1 MRMGD
6 WLWSLDHDEP
16 CRVVDF
22 EVLWNQATCLVWLP
36 RRGSTVRTL
45 QARLAPLKTSD
56 SGLLDRLCFTSA
68 AARIA
73 DALERDALVAPLEG
87 SVIPLP
93 HQLHALQR
101 AMSGD
106 SIRYLLADEV
116 GLGKTI
122 EAGLILRELK
132 IRGLARRILVVAP
145 TGLVTQW
152 VSEMKTHF
160 NEDFRLIIPSNLAAL
175 RQAAGLDEAENLWR
189 MHDQVVCPLD
199 SVKPLEAR
207 RGWSTEQLA
216 RYNRER
222 FEDLVSAGWD
232 LVVIDEAHR
241 LGGSTEQVAR
251 FKLGETL
258 AQAAPYLL
266 LLTATPHQGKSDSFR
281 RIIGFIDADALPA
294 GDAVTRELVAPYV
307 IRTEKR
313 RAIDAQGNP
322 LFKPRHTQLTAVA
335 WGPAQQEQRALYDA
349 VTEYVRDGYNRAMRE
364 KQSAVGFLM
373 ILMQRLIT
381 SSTAAIRT
389 ALERRLEVLDLPAGQ
404 LSLFPEDIAEEWSA
418 LDAQD
423 QLDTVLKA
431 RLKGLKDERKEVE
444 LLLSAARR
452 CEARGPDVKALA
464 LLEAIQRLQREDN
477 DPQLKVLVFTEF
489 IPTQAMLAD
498 FLGQRGFTVAC
509 LNGSLNLDERREVQR
524 RFASDAEVL
533 VSTDAGGEGLNLQF
547 CHVVVN
553 YDLPWNPMK
562 IEQRIGRVDR
572 IGQTFIV
579 RALNFALD
587 DTVERRVRDV
597 LEEKLQRILEEFG
610 VDKLADVLDSEE
622 GGIPFEELFV
632 QAVLSPKDAEKK
644 AAALAEEIRRKAEE
658 ARTGAKLLSP
668 TPRLDPTFAQKV
680 ASHQMPF
687 WTERMTVAHLRAQG
701 AAGARI
707 ERAEVGYDLR
717 WPDGHEVKGAV
728 FTRDDAELPGAQL
741 LSLEDERIR
750 GLISQLPVFAPGQPV
765 PAVCISGV
773 SDKVSGVWS
782 LWRISLQT
790 TNSRRQRALALFL
803 SDDGRVLGPTARTVW
818 DRLIALEDGVRQVE
832 GSLSDVATA
841 TGTYETSHKAAE
853 IHGAVVFDELLSAHR
868 ESTRRERKKG
878 THAFAGRKRAIDRL
892 GLPQVRAHRLA
903 RLAAEE
909 QEWSAELA
917 AREAALPELTAIVL
931 VRIAPQEH
939 LA

>member
-1 MRMGD
+1 MDIGE
-6 WLWSLDHDEP
+6 WWHSLDHDEP
-16 CRVVDF
+16 CRVVDT
-22 EVLWNQATCLVWLP
+22 EVLWNQATCLIWLP
-36 RRGSTVRTL
+36 RRGATVRAL
-45 QARLAPLKTSD
+45 QSRLAPLKASEPR
-56 SGLLDRLCFTSA
+56 LLERLCFVSA

-73 DALERDALVAPLEG
+73 DALERDALIAPLEG

-101 AMSGD
+101 AMAGD
-106 SIRYLLADEV
+106 RIRYLLADEV

-145 TGLVTQW
+145 AGLVTQW

-160 NEDFRLIIPSNLAAL
+160 NEDFRLVIPGNFAVL
-175 RQAAGLDEAENLWR
+175 REVAGLDDAENIWR

-207 RGWSTEQLA
+207 RGWTSEQVA

-222 FEDLVSAGWD
+222 FEDVVSAGWD
-232 LVVIDEAHR
+232 LIVIDEAHR
-241 LGGSTEQVAR
+241 LGGSTEEVAR
-251 FKLGETL
+251 FKLGESL

-281 RIIGFIDADALPA
+281 RIIGFIDPDAIRA
-294 GDAVTRELVAPYV
+294 GEAVTRELVAPYV

-313 RAIDAQGNP
+313 RAVDAQGNP
-322 LFKPRHTQLTAVA
+322 LFKPRHTQLVPVA
-335 WGPAQQEQRALYDA
+335 WGSAHQEQRALYDA

-364 KQSAVGFLM
+364 KQTAVGFLM
-373 ILMQRLIT
+373 ILMQRLVT

-389 ALERRLEVLDLPAGQ
+389 AMERRLEVLELPAGQ
-404 LSLFPEDIAEEWSA
+404 LSLFPEDITEEWSA

-464 LLEAIQRLQREDN
+464 LLEAIQRIQREDN

-489 IPTQAMLAD
+489 VPTQAMLAD
-498 FLGQRGFTVAC
+498 FLTQRGFRVVC
-509 LNGSLNLDERREVQR
+509 LNGSLDLDERRNVQR
-524 RFASDAEVL
+524 GFAADAQVL

-562 IEQRIGRVDR
+562 LEQRIGRVDR
-572 IGQTFIV
+572 IGQKFIV

-587 DTVERRVRDV
+587 DTVELRVRDV
-597 LEEKLQRILEEFG
+597 LEQKLQLILEEFG

-622 GGIPFEELFV
+622 GGVPFEELFV
-632 QAVLSPKDAEKK
+632 QAVVSPKDAEKK
-644 AAALAEEIRRKAEE
+644 ATALVEEIRRMAEE
-658 ARTGAKLLSP
+658 ARSGAKLLSP
-668 TPRLDPTFAQKV
+668 TARLDPTLAQKI

-687 WTERMTVAHLRAQG
+687 WTERLTVAYLRSEG
-701 AAGARI
+701 RSGARV
-707 ERAEVGYDLR
+707 ERGSVGYDLR

-728 FTRDDAELPGAQL
+728 FTREEADIAGAQL
-741 LSLEDERIR
+741 VSLEDERVR
-750 GLISQLPVFAPGQPV
+750 GLLSQLPVFAPGQPV
-765 PAVCISGV
+765 PAIQMSGV
-773 SDKVSGVWS
+773 SERVAGVWS
-782 LWRISLQT
+782 LWRISLQSMQ
-790 TNSRRQRALALFL
+790 SRQLRALALFV
-803 SDDGRVLGPTARTVW
+803 SDDGRVLGPAARTVW
-818 DRLIALEDGVRQVE
+818 DNLIVAGDEVRPASAGLTE
-832 GSLSDVATA
+832 TAATA
-841 TGTYETSHKAAE
+841 AYEAARTAAE
-853 IHGAVVFDELLSAHR
+853 KHGAVVFDELVSAHR
-868 ESTRRERKKG
+868 DGTRRERTKG
-878 THAFAGRKRAIDRL
+878 TLAFAARRRAIERL

-903 RLAAEE
+903 ILAAEE
-909 QEWSAELA
+909 KDWSAELA
-917 AREAALPELTAIVL
+917 GREAALPELTAIVV
-931 VRIAPQEH
+931 VRIAPSEH
-939 LA
+939 TA